1 MWCAADHPR
10 GLRHHLIRSTDLGF
24 RLAMKQFAHVWRKD
38 DSGWEGTI
46 DLAVERDR
54 SPRANETHDTQ

>member
-1 MWCAADHPR
+1 
-10 GLRHHLIRSTDLGF
+10 
-24 RLAMKQFAHVWRKD
+24 MKQFAHVWRKD